1 MPRKAKAK
9 PKSPMQIAAEKL
21 QRRRL
26 DFAAA
31 NLAADAAGLS
41 ANADVEIRRQGQKNT
56 LTARRLD
63 VFEALKS
70 GMAPGCYDAA
80 RRLERDMI
88 TRRGEHD
95 HGRPLERVDGD
106 EQAAFCRNDQI
117 IAAGERVDAVLK
129 RLSGRD
135 AWLLT
140 ELIVPQPS
148 RATWRETVA
157 YITGE
162 THQHGQAAAVRA
174 ACVNLRDAY
183 EERERRAA

>member
-9 PKSPMQIAAEKL
+9 PKSPAQIAAEKL
-21 QRRRL
+21 ARRRQ
-26 DFAAA
+26 DFAAVNLQSDGA
-31 NLAADAAGLS
+31 DLAAHT
-41 ANADVEIRRQGQKNT
+41 DVAIRREGQKNV

-63 VFEALKS
+63 VFEALKA
-70 GMAPGCYDAA
+70 GMQPGCYDAA
-80 RRLERDMI
+80 RRLERDI
-88 TRRGEHD
+88 TIRRGEHD
-95 HGRPLERVDGD
+95 HGRPMERVDGD
-106 EQAAFCRNDQI
+106 EQAALCRNDQI

-140 ELIVPQPS
+140 ELISPQPS
-148 RATWRETVA
+148 RPGWRETVA

-162 THQHGQAAAVRA
+162 SHLHAQGAAVRA

-183 EERERRAA
+183 EERSCIAA

>member
-1 MPRKAKAK
+1 MPRKARSK
-9 PKSPMQIAAEKL
+9 PKSPAQIAAEKL
-21 QRRRL
+21 VQRQR

-31 NLAADAAGLS
+31 NLQPDAAGLA
-41 ANADVEIRRQGQKNT
+41 ANADVAVRRQGQKNE
-56 LTARRLD
+56 LSARRLD
-63 VFEALKS
+63 VFEALKA

-80 RRLERDMI
+80 RRLERDI
-88 TRRGEHD
+88 TMRRGEHD
-95 HGRPLERVDGD
+95 HGRPMERVDGD

-117 IAAGERVDAVLK
+117 IAAAERVDAILR

-140 ELIVPQPS
+140 ELIVPQPT
-148 RATWRETVA
+148 RPTWRETVA

-162 THQHGQAAAVRA
+162 THPHAQGAAVRA

-183 EERERRAA
+183 DEGNRQAA